1 MNPQPPGLTRR
12 LREARE
18 ARGLSIRAVARMLE
32 CSPQWIT
39 QIENG
44 ERTVSVAWLARLAG
58 LYLVST
64 DWLIGG

>member
-1 MNPQPPGLTRR
+1 
-12 LREARE
+12 
-18 ARGLSIRAVARMLE
+18 LSIRAVARMLE
-32 CSPQWIT
+32 CSAQWIT

-44 ERTVSVAWLARLAG
+44 DRTVSVAWLARFAG